1 MKDFLPKPPKSS
13 RHEKVTAVKR
23 SVISSLRGV
32 PLLHLADTLCD
43 TNEKVNYQDASELCT
58 TNTTEKKRHG
68 EKDKKNTREVGEND
82 VQAAKRIL

>member
-32 PLLHLADTLCD
+32 PLLHLADTLYD
-43 TNEKVNYQDASELCT
+43 TNETVNNQDASEICSADT
-58 TNTTEKKRHG
+58 CEKNRRR
-68 EKDKKNTREVGEND
+68 EKDKNNVREVGEKD
-82 VQAAKRIL
+82 VQVTKTVL